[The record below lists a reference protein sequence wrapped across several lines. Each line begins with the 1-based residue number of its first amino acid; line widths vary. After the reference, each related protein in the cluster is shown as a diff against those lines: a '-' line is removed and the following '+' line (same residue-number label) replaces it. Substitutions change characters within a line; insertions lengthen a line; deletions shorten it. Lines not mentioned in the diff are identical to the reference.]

1 MKNSWWS
8 KMSSRRRTYSSGS
21 DASDH
26 FISINE
32 RPVDDISLEFFYRS
46 HTITLLV
53 VTIIGL
59 IYVAFTRDDKISYGS
74 NIQMGLL
81 VGVFFFLV
89 ISVLAF
95 PNGPFTRP
103 HPAVWRIV
111 FGLSVLYM
119 LALTFV
125 IFQDYRTVRGIFEW
139 FFPDLKNFTID
150 MDKGE
155 WGEKCDDITFQRL
168 WQSIDFFCFAHFAGW
183 MMKTLLVRHYGIL
196 WTISV
201 MWEITEIAF
210 SHMLPNFMECWWD
223 AIILDVLLC
232 NGLGIWCGMQI
243 CHWMEMRFYNW
254 ESIKDIQTTSGKL
267 KRAVLQ
273 FTPESWTAMRWLD
286 PTCTYMRFLAV
297 SQLVIFWQISE
308 LNTFF
313 IKHIFEMPPN
323 HPFNFIRVIL
333 LGAMSAPSIRQYYS
347 YVTDPRCNRV
357 GTQCWVYGMCMCIES
372 LICIKFGGDVF
383 QNAQVWYMIYWVL
396 LQSLGSVLCVFFCVM
411 WHRFLRRRRILKD
424 DSFDDC
430 DSESKSSLSSY
441 TKGFG
446 NDSPK
451 KTVTV
456 STPESDREED
466 SDDSDILQNRVRKH
480 HQFERVYRKRKNTP
494 YRP

>member
-1 MKNSWWS
+1 MKNSRWS

-183 MMKTLLVRHYGIL
+183 MMKHYWFGI
-196 WTISV
+196 
-201 MWEITEIAF
+201 
-210 SHMLPNFMECWWD
+210 MEFCGQF
-223 AIILDVLLC
+223 LLC
-232 NGLGIWCGMQI
+232 G
-243 CHWMEMRFYNW
+243 R
-254 ESIKDIQTTSGKL
+254 
-267 KRAVLQ
+267 
-273 FTPESWTAMRWLD
+273 
-286 PTCTYMRFLAV
+286 
-297 SQLVIFWQISE
+297 
-308 LNTFF
+308 
-313 IKHIFEMPPN
+313 
-323 HPFNFIRVIL
+323 
-333 LGAMSAPSIRQYYS
+333 
-347 YVTDPRCNRV
+347 
-357 GTQCWVYGMCMCIES
+357 
-372 LICIKFGGDVF
+372 
-383 QNAQVWYMIYWVL
+383 
-396 LQSLGSVLCVFFCVM
+396 
-411 WHRFLRRRRILKD
+411 
-424 DSFDDC
+424 
-430 DSESKSSLSSY
+430 
-441 TKGFG
+441 
-446 NDSPK
+446 
-451 KTVTV
+451 
-456 STPESDREED
+456 
-466 SDDSDILQNRVRKH
+466 
-480 HQFERVYRKRKNTP
+480 
-494 YRP
+494 